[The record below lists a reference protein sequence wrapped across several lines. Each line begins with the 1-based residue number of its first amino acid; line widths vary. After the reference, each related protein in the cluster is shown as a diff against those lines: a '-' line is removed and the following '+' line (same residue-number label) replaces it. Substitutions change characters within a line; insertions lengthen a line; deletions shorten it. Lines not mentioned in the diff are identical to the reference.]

1 MHAINQCLVQFCTCL
16 QDGIPEDKLKE
27 DMTKHLVSKVRSN
40 FYSILLIQAYLLYYF
55 FVIAD
60 KCGSVQPSS

>member
-27 DMTKHLVSKVRSN
+27 DMTKHLVSKVRS
-40 FYSILLIQAYLLYYF
+40 SILLIHVYLLYYF
-55 FVIAD
+55 FIIAD
-60 KCGSVQPSS
+60 ECGSVQPSS